1 MLYYLSS
8 GTDVIAVPNP
18 NLQTHLLILIGREEG
33 VVASPVCSS
42 VFFKLDV
49 IKVSCITSMALN

>member
-8 GTDVIAVPNP
+8 GTDVIAVQNP

-42 VFFKLDV
+42 VFLNWML
-49 IKVSCITSMALN
+49 SRYRALLLWH